1 METGLF
7 IVSYLVGN
15 EMPGAPLLHL
25 DLMVSTPNKEVSG
38 RGVVTQAINPPL
50 NVVSKVSGDFTY
62 MTVMPK
68 NTHILVVLTGYPVI
82 KWPIHGGIGPV
93 IPPNLQVRMV
103 LNEDWQEGIANF
115 TYVDDNGV
123 SHVIDAVPVKKV

>member
-25 DLMVSTPNKEVSG
+25 DLMVSTPNKEVTG
-38 RGVVTQAINPPL
+38 KGVVTQAINPPL

-68 NTHILVVLTGYPVI
+68 NTHILVVLTGYPNI
-82 KWPIHGGIGPV
+82 KWPSGGGIGPV
-93 IPPNLQVRMV
+93 ILPNLHVRMV
-103 LNEDWQEGIANF
+103 LTDDWQGGTANF
-115 TYVDDNGV
+115 TYVDAHGA
-123 SHVIDAVPVKKV
+123 SHEIDSVPVKKI